1 MTEIIQ
7 KEFNEVSEFF
17 ELIKVNQK
25 NNFVLLFNINLFL
38 KDHREKEF
46 INKSITVRIILPKTI
61 IFDPIQNDHIIINP
75 FVFSES
81 YLISWKIHC
90 LKFPC
95 QTSNIKVEI
104 SF

>member
-1 MTEIIQ
+1 MTKTIQ
-7 KEFNEVSEFF
+7 KEFNSVSEFF

-38 KDHREKEF
+38 KDHKEKEL

-61 IFDPIQNDHIIINP
+61 IFDPIQNDHIIIDP

-81 YLISWKIHC
+81 YLLSWKINC
-90 LKFPC
+90 LKLPC